1 MSEGFISRGF
11 RGRRKPSD
19 QSGRIPPGQ
28 YLERGFPVLEDEPGF
43 WESLGYNNHGDPWK
57 EERYWGD

>member
-11 RGRRKPSD
+11 RGRREVREL
-19 QSGRIPPGQ
+19 SGRLPPG
-28 YLERGFPVLEDEPGF
+28 PGF
-43 WESLGYNNHGDPWK
+43 WESLGYHNHSDPWK